1 MSYLSQPTTTLDYG
15 VVQVGNNIN
24 VSEGVISLSQSLNA
38 NGNVTF
44 NSVIVTTGNLSANGN
59 LVITSVTP
67 SAGNGIDVSNLTTG
81 GNAVSFKITNT
92 GVLGLLAGPGIS
104 LSNNTGTIIISSS
117 GADLISVYGTNVSY
131 TATTQDEYIGVS
143 SASALTITLPTGT
156 NGRVYYI
163 KDEFGQGSG
172 KITIRPQTG
181 ELIDGKTNY
190 VISVPYQS
198 VNLVFRAGRWWII

>member
-67 SAGNGIDVSNLTTG
+67 SAGNGINVSNLTTG

-92 GVLGLLAGPGIS
+92 GVLGLIAGPGIS
-104 LSNNTGTIIISSS
+104 LSNNTGTIVISAS

-181 ELIDGKTNY
+181 ELIDGKTTY
-190 VISVPYQS
+190 VIGVPYQS
-198 VNLVFRAGRWWII
+198 VNVVFRAGSWWII